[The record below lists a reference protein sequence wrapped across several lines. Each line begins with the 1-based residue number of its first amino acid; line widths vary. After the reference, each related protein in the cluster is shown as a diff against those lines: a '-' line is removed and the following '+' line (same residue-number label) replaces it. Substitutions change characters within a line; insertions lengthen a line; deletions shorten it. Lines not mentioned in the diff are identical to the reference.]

1 MTIAL
6 TVAIENIIND
16 LNRDLNYNNIL
27 NAVIARRL
35 SDLIRLLKELHNFS

>member
-16 LNRDLNYNNIL
+16 FSEYFNYNNIL
-27 NAVIARRL
+27 NAVIARRF
-35 SDLIRLLKELHNFS
+35 SNLIRLLKELHNFS